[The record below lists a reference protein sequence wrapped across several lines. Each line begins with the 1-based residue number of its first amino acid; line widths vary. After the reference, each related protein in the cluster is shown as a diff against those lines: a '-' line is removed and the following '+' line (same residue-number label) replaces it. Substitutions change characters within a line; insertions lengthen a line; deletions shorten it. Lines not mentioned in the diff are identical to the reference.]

1 MKQIELGTL
10 TKPQGLKGEF
20 RIKHNID
27 SFQLFKDLKNIVIGK
42 NQYTVLSTTDRGGF
56 FVVKT
61 KELTDINQVES
72 LRGQKVYTF
81 VDEHTANII
90 NNNLGYQIVVN
101 SEVVGTIVAVDNFGS
116 TDIYTLDNDKT
127 IAVVPNLIISVDDD
141 KKIVKVDGNILS
153 EVMVWK

>member
-20 RIKHNID
+20 RIKHNIN
-27 SFQLFKDLKNIVIGK
+27 SFQLFKDLKNITIGK

-72 LRGQKVYTF
+72 LRGQKVFTF

-141 KKIVKVDGNILS
+141 KKIVEVDGNILS
-153 EVMVWK
+153 EVMV

>member
-72 LRGQKVYTF
+72 LRGQKVYTL

-101 SEVVGTIVAVDNFGS
+101 SEAVGTIVAVDNFGS

-141 KKIVKVDGNILS
+141 KKIVKVDGNILL

>member
-27 SFQLFKDLKNIVIGK
+27 LFQLFKDLKNIVIGK

-153 EVMVWK
+153 EVMV

>member
-27 SFQLFKDLKNIVIGK
+27 SFQLFKDLKNITIGK

-72 LRGQKVYTF
+72 LRGQKVFTF

-101 SEVVGTIVAVDNFGS
+101 LEVVGTIVAVDNFGS
-116 TDIYTLDNDKT
+116 TDIYTLDNGKT

-153 EVMVWK
+153 EVMV

>member
-27 SFQLFKDLKNIVIGK
+27 SFQLFKDLKNITIGK

-141 KKIVKVDGNILS
+141 KKIVEVDGNILS

>member
-27 SFQLFKDLKNIVIGK
+27 SFQLFKDLKTIVIGK

-72 LRGQKVYTF
+72 LRGQKVYTL

-101 SEVVGTIVAVDNFGS
+101 SEAVGTIVAVDNFGS
-116 TDIYTLDNDKT
+116 TDIYTLDNGKT

-141 KKIVKVDGNILS
+141 KKIVKVDGNILL

>member
-27 SFQLFKDLKNIVIGK
+27 SFQLFKDLRNIVIGK

-72 LRGQKVYTF
+72 LRGQKVYTL

-101 SEVVGTIVAVDNFGS
+101 LEVVGTIVAVDNFGS
-116 TDIYTLDNDKT
+116 TDIYTLDNGKT

-153 EVMVWK
+153 EVMV

>member
-141 KKIVKVDGNILS
+141 KKNVAVDGNILS
-153 EVMVWK
+153 EVMV

>member
-27 SFQLFKDLKNIVIGK
+27 SFQLFKDLKNITIGK

-72 LRGQKVYTF
+72 LRGQKVFTF

-153 EVMVWK
+153 EVMV

>member
-42 NQYTVLSTTDRGGF
+42 NQYTVLSTADRGGF

-101 SEVVGTIVAVDNFGS
+101 LEVVGTIVAVDNFGS

-153 EVMVWK
+153 EVMV

>member
-101 SEVVGTIVAVDNFGS
+101 SEAVGTIVAVDNFGS

-141 KKIVKVDGNILS
+141 KKIVKVDGNILL
-153 EVMVWK
+153 EVMV

>member
-56 FVVKT
+56 FGVKT

-101 SEVVGTIVAVDNFGS
+101 SETVGTIVAVDNFGS
-116 TDIYTLDNDKT
+116 TDIYTLDNGKT

-153 EVMVWK
+153 EVMV

>member
-56 FVVKT
+56 FVLKT

-72 LRGQKVYTF
+72 LRGQKVYTL

-101 SEVVGTIVAVDNFGS
+101 SEAVGTIVAVDNFGS
-116 TDIYTLDNDKT
+116 TDIYTLDNGKT

-153 EVMVWK
+153 EVMV

>member
-72 LRGQKVYTF
+72 LRGQKVYTL

-101 SEVVGTIVAVDNFGS
+101 SETVGTIVAVDNFGS
-116 TDIYTLDNDKT
+116 TDIYTLDNGKT

>member
-101 SEVVGTIVAVDNFGS
+101 SEAVGTIVAVDNFGS
-116 TDIYTLDNDKT
+116 TDIYTLDNGKT

-141 KKIVKVDGNILS
+141 KKIVKVDGNIMS
-153 EVMVWK
+153 EVMV

>member
-1 MKQIELGTL
+1 MKQLELGTL

-20 RIKHNID
+20 RVKHNID

-42 NQYTVLSTTDRGGF
+42 NQYTVLSTADRGGF

-101 SEVVGTIVAVDNFGS
+101 SETVGTIVAVDNFGS
-116 TDIYTLDNDKT
+116 TDIYTLDNGKT

-153 EVMVWK
+153 EVMV

>member
-42 NQYTVLSTTDRGGF
+42 NQYAVLSTTDRGGF

-141 KKIVKVDGNILS
+141 KKIVEVDGNILS
-153 EVMVWK
+153 EVMV

>member
-141 KKIVKVDGNILS
+141 KKNVAVDGNILS

>member
-20 RIKHNID
+20 RVKHNID

-101 SEVVGTIVAVDNFGS
+101 LEVVGAIVAVNNFGS
-116 TDIYTLDNDKT
+116 TDIYTLDNGKT

-153 EVMVWK
+153 EVMV

>member
-27 SFQLFKDLKNIVIGK
+27 SFQLFKDLKNIDIGK

-101 SEVVGTIVAVDNFGS
+101 LEVVGTIVAVDNFGS
-116 TDIYTLDNDKT
+116 TDIYTLDNGKT

-153 EVMVWK
+153 EVMV

>member
-1 MKQIELGTL
+1 MKQIELGIL

-27 SFQLFKDLKNIVIGK
+27 SFQLFKDLKTIVIGK
-42 NQYTVLSTTDRGGF
+42 IQYTVLATTDRGGF

-81 VDEHTANII
+81 VDENTANMI
-90 NNNLGYQIVVN
+90 NNNLGYQIMAN
-101 SEVVGTIVAVDNFGS
+101 SAIVGTIVAVDNFGS

-127 IAVVPNLIISVDDD
+127 IAVVPNLIISVDDN
-141 KKIVKVDGNILS
+141 KKIVEVDSDILS
-153 EVMVWK
+153 EVVV

>member
-1 MKQIELGTL
+1 MKQIDLGTL

-101 SEVVGTIVAVDNFGS
+101 LEVVGAIVAVDNFGS
-116 TDIYTLDNDKT
+116 TDIYTLDNGKT

-153 EVMVWK
+153 EVMV

>member
-27 SFQLFKDLKNIVIGK
+27 SFQLFKDLKNITIGK

-101 SEVVGTIVAVDNFGS
+101 LEVVGTIVAVDNFGS
-116 TDIYTLDNDKT
+116 TDIYTLDNGKT

-153 EVMVWK
+153 EVMV

>member
-101 SEVVGTIVAVDNFGS
+101 LEVVGTIVAVDNFGS
-116 TDIYTLDNDKT
+116 TDIYTLDNGKT

-141 KKIVKVDGNILS
+141 KKIVEVDGNILS
-153 EVMVWK
+153 EVMV

>member
-72 LRGQKVYTF
+72 LRGQKVYTL

-101 SEVVGTIVAVDNFGS
+101 SETVGTIVAVDNFGS
-116 TDIYTLDNDKT
+116 TDIYTLDNGKT

-141 KKIVKVDGNILS
+141 KKIVKVDGNILL